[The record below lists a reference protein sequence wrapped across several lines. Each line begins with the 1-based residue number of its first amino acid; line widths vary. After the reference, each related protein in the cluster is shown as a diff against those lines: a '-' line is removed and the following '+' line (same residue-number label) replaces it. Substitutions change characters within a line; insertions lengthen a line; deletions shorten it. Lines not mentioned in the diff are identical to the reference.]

1 MEIGKVMLKKTS
13 ITMADE
19 PTASLDPTTAEEIL
33 KLLFQLRNEKRLII
47 IATHNPEVWEKCDEI
62 VKL

>member
-1 MEIGKVMLKKTS
+1 MLKKTS

-33 KLLFQLRNEKRLII
+33 KLLFQLRN
-47 IATHNPEVWEKCDEI
+47 
-62 VKL
+62 

>member
-47 IATHNPEVWEKCDEI
+47 IATQNPEVWEN
-62 VKL
+62 VMKL